1 MQKFD
6 IMKYINDL
14 PGGAWAIIG
23 FFITYILDFALYIL
37 KDKYNQRKL
46 SKLPSES
53 DKHRY
58 DAIMDVA
65 KPDYFYYFKETP
77 LTSIRS
83 KAIYNIEHCYENI
96 SSIRKSKPRYEN
108 KKLQDLEDRF
118 FCSLEYIYNILP
130 DYMFPKKSNPE
141 IFTVFPDGNE
151 HEKFKSHRCE
161 IIDKIGELIENYNM
175 FRDEGNKVFQTK
187 IK

>member
-37 KDKYNQRKL
+37 KDKYNQLKL
-46 SKLPSES
+46 SKLPSKS

-58 DAIMDVA
+58 DAIMDIVE
-65 KPDYFYYFKETP
+65 PDYFYYFKETP
-77 LTSIRS
+77 LTSIVS
-83 KAIYNIEHCYENI
+83 NTIDNIEDCYGNI
-96 SSIRKSKPRYEN
+96 LSIRKSKPSYEN
-108 KKLQDLEDRF
+108 KELQDLEDKF
-118 FCSLEYIYNILP
+118 FSSLKDIVNILP
-130 DYMFPKKSNPE
+130 IYMFEKRYNPKV
-141 IFTVFPDGNE
+141 FTVFPDGNE
-151 HEKFKSHRCE
+151 HEQFELHRRE
-161 IIDKIGELIENYNM
+161 IIDKINELIKNYNK
-175 FRDEGNKVFQTK
+175 FRDEGNKIFQAN